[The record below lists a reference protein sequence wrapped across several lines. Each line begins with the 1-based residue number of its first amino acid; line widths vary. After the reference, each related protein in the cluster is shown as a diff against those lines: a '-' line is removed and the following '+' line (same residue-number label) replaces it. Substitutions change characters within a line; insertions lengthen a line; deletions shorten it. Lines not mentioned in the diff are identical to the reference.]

1 MKFIQIL
8 LSTALLAISSN
19 GTRLT
24 SDMDLGSL
32 AEIEP
37 MDIILSETE
46 RDRALAERD
55 RALAARDRA
64 LVERDRA
71 LAESERE
78 LSERDRVLAW
88 AEAET

>member
-8 LSTALLAISSN
+8 LSTALIAISSN

-24 SDMDLGSL
+24 SDMDLGNL

-46 RDRALAERD
+46 RDRAL
-55 RALAARDRA
+55 
-64 LVERDRA
+64 VERDRA

-78 LSERDRVLAW
+78 LYERDRVLAW
-88 AEAET
+88 AEGET

>member
-24 SDMDLGSL
+24 SDMDLGNL

-37 MDIILSETE
+37 MDFILSETE
-46 RDRALAERD
+46 RDRALSERE
-55 RALAARDRA
+55 RALA
-64 LVERDRA
+64 ERDRA